1 MKSAVTDTVGLKAVG
16 SCPLLLILVLAL
28 QPVAAVAQ
36 GDSDPWIAF
45 NRSMYGFNEGFDEI
59 LIKPVTQTYDALVPG
74 FAKRGV
80 TNFFNNLDDINVVFN
95 DLLQLKMGPAMQD
108 SGRFVLNSTVGVA
121 GLFDVAAYMG
131 LYKNE
136 EDFGQTLGYWGA
148 PSGPYLVLPFLGT
161 ITVRDAIGLG
171 LDYLMNPVFWV
182 DDKEARFALLALD
195 NIDTRLYYMAAESMV
210 TGDEYRFVRD
220 AYLQRR
226 EYLVADGEVYD
237 EWDDF

>member
-1 MKSAVTDTVGLKAVG
+1 MKRAVTEKFDLVAVG
-16 SCPLLLILVLAL
+16 NCLLLVLFVFAL
-28 QPVAAVAQ
+28 LPASAIAQ
-36 GDSDPWIAF
+36 DDADPWMAF
-45 NRSMYGFNEGFDEI
+45 NRTMYDFNEGFDA
-59 LIKPVTQTYDALVPG
+59 LIFKPVTQTYDAVVPG

-95 DLLQLKMGPAMQD
+95 DLLQLKMRHAVHD
-108 SGRFVLNSTVGVA
+108 SGRFVLNTTVGVA
-121 GLFDVAAYMG
+121 GLFDVATGMG

-136 EDFGQTLGYWGA
+136 EDFGQTLGYWGV

-161 ITVRDAIGLG
+161 STIRDAIGLVP
-171 LDYLMNPVFWV
+171 DYLMNPVFWV
-182 DDKEARFALLALD
+182 EDSETRFALYALD

-210 TGDEYRFVRD
+210 TGDEYVFVRD